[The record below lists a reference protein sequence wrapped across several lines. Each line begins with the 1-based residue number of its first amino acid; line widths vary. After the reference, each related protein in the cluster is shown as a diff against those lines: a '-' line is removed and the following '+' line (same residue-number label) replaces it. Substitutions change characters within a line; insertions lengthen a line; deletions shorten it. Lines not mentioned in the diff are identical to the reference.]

1 MTKESFTS
9 VNQPTSFQKSDSN
22 SDLNTDEDLY
32 EGGEFVSLSESL
44 DEESTKKNARR
55 KIEIY
60 LEKKRLKE
68 LFDDISE
75 SEMGFW

>member
-32 EGGEFVSLSESL
+32 EGGEFVSLTESL
-44 DEESTKKNARR
+44 DEESTKKMH
-55 KIEIY
+55 E
-60 LEKKRLKE
+60 EKLKY
-68 LFDDISE
+68 I
-75 SEMGFW
+75 

>member
-22 SDLNTDEDLY
+22 TDEDLY
-32 EGGEFVSLSESL
+32 EGGEFVSLTESI

-75 SEMGFW
+75 SEMGF

>member
-32 EGGEFVSLSESL
+32 EGGEFVSLTESI
-44 DEESTKKNARR
+44 DKESTKKNARR

-75 SEMGFW
+75 SEMGF

>member
-32 EGGEFVSLSESL
+32 EGGEFVSLTESL
-44 DEESTKKNARR
+44 D
-55 KIEIY
+55 
-60 LEKKRLKE
+60 
-68 LFDDISE
+68 
-75 SEMGFW
+75 

>member
-60 LEKKRLKE
+60 LEKKTTERA
-68 LFDDISE
+68 I
-75 SEMGFW
+75 